1 MLRRAYDQAIED
13 RADRLAEELIELADQ
28 SMPAGLDGPA
38 ASAWVQQLRLRVDV
52 RKWAASK
59 LGPRVYGERLDVSV
73 NHEKISIIQA
83 LADAHNRV
91 LVGLT
96 IDAE

>member
-1 MLRRAYDQAIED
+1 M
-13 RADRLAEELIELADQ
+13 
-28 SMPAGLDGPA
+28 
-38 ASAWVQQLRLRVDV
+38 

-83 LADAHNRV
+83 LADAQNRV
-91 LVGLT
+91 LVGVT
-96 IDAE
+96 IDAD